1 MAEAFRALGI
11 NLPSLIAQLVNFSI
25 LLGIMY
31 FLVWP
36 RLRDGLDERRR
47 RIQEGLEA
55 STRAQERAVQA
66 EAEVQAQLEQARR
79 EGQNLIA
86 QSQQIANRLQ
96 EDSRQQAQQDAEGLL
111 VRARNEIQ
119 LERDNAI
126 AELRREFADLTI
138 TAAEK
143 VISQS
148 LDRQAHHRLIEE
160 VLADSTFQGS
170 NRTGAA

>member
-1 MAEAFRALGI
+1 LAEAIRALGI

-25 LLGIMY
+25 LLAVMY
-31 FLVWP
+31 FVVWP

-55 STRAQERAVQA
+55 STRAQERAAQA

-86 QSQQIANRLQ
+86 QSQQIGSRLQ
-96 EDSRQQAQQDAEGLL
+96 EESRQQAQQEAEALL
-111 VRARNEIQ
+111 ARARNEIQ
-119 LERDNAI
+119 LERDTAI
-126 AELRREFADLTI
+126 AELRREFGDLTI
-138 TAAEK
+138 AAAEK

-148 LDRQAHHRLIEE
+148 LDRQAHQRLIEE
-160 VLADSTFQGS
+160 VLTDSSFQG
-170 NRTGAA
+170 TGSKN